1 MRRVV
6 ITGIGIVSSI
16 GNNLTEVRDSL
27 FNGKS
32 GIIEADDYKE
42 MNFRSHVKGNVNI
55 DLDSLIDRKTMR
67 FMGDGSAYAY
77 LSMKQ
82 AIEDSGLDKNE
93 VSNEKT
99 GLIAGSGG
107 PSTSNMMTAF
117 DTARYKTPKRVGPYM
132 VPRCMS
138 STVSACL
145 ATNYKIKGVNYSI
158 TSACSTSTHCIT
170 TAVDTIQRG
179 AQNII
184 FAGGGE
190 EIHWTLSVLFDAMGA
205 LSSKFNDSPESASR
219 PYDIE
224 RDGFIIS
231 GGGGIVVLE
240 DFEHAKARGAKIYA
254 EILGYGA
261 NSDGLDMVAP
271 SGEGAERCMKLA
283 LNGFDGR
290 KIDRKI
296 DYINGHGTSTPVGD
310 IAELNAINNVF
321 SNNSELPYLTSTKS
335 LTGHSQG
342 ATGVHEIIYTLLM
355 MRDNFISGNKN
366 LENPEDAIGKIKIP
380 SSKLEDLS
388 LDTCLSNSFGF
399 GGTNGC
405 IILGK
410 I

>member
-271 SGEGAERCMKLA
+271 SGKVL
-283 LNGFDGR
+283 
-290 KIDRKI
+290 
-296 DYINGHGTSTPVGD
+296 
-310 IAELNAINNVF
+310 
-321 SNNSELPYLTSTKS
+321 
-335 LTGHSQG
+335 
-342 ATGVHEIIYTLLM
+342 
-355 MRDNFISGNKN
+355 
-366 LENPEDAIGKIKIP
+366 
-380 SSKLEDLS
+380 
-388 LDTCLSNSFGF
+388 
-399 GGTNGC
+399 
-405 IILGK
+405 
-410 I
+410 